1 MLSFSNKQK
10 KINETKLN
18 IFRLA
23 TECTEEISSNR
34 RNLEKSEI
42 IKSLITKYKSLLLKI
57 SNSTNS
63 KNEIKKDLIEINN
76 QIKLKNIEIQM
87 KNLKIEEKIKK
98 LKSKIEKNFFN
109 SNNEIDLL
117 KETNFLLENGIKE
130 KNHLINLLKNNLKQS
145 KDHFIFREEIR
156 ENILENKIEGENFFF
171 DYLFNL
177 QEFLHFKCK
186 KFNFFYNKNIQNLK
200 TKLNLINTI
209 NYIKNQK
216 NIKKLFD
223 LNSNQFN
230 QKNLLKIFKRSNSF
244 EKKFLTNED
253 NNNNN
258 NNKNSKIDITNIL
271 NSFLTIDQIL
281 TSNENNN
288 IIIEEDLNSDE
299 EFSFPNK
306 IKYKFA
312 EYKNI
317 PSLNLKQIEYNKYKN
332 QKEIDLYSKER
343 RINSDQNEEQIKL
356 IKKNIKKI
364 KKNIK
369 QNEIKIKN
377 FQNVINE
384 FKNNI
389 ILLSHFRNNSFNFN
403 KNIFINKNNIYL
415 KKKQQNKIDKNN
427 NIKDNNSIIIN
438 EKINNKNIFI
448 NNDNIKINNSF

>member
-1 MLSFSNKQK
+1 MFSNSNKQK

-34 RNLEKSEI
+34 QNLEKNEI
-42 IKSLITKYKSLLLKI
+42 IKSMIKKYKFLLLKF
-57 SNSTNS
+57 SNKNSTIS
-63 KNEIKKDLIEINN
+63 KNEIKNDLNEINN

-87 KNLKIEEKIKK
+87 KNLKIEEKIKD
-98 LKSKIEKNFFN
+98 LNLRIEKNFFN
-109 SNNEIDLL
+109 LNNELNLL
-117 KETNFLLENGIKE
+117 KESNFLLQNSLKE
-130 KNHLINLLKNNLKQS
+130 KNFLINLLKNNLKQS

-156 ENILENKIEGENFFF
+156 ENFLENKIEGENFYF

-186 KFNFFYNKNIQNLK
+186 KFNFFYNKNIQKLK

-216 NIKKLFD
+216 NIQKLFD
-223 LNSNQFN
+223 LNSNQVN
-230 QKNLLKIFKRSNSF
+230 HQNLLKIFKRSNSF
-244 EKKFLTNED
+244 EKKFLNNE
-253 NNNNN
+253 NNN
-258 NNKNSKIDITNIL
+258 NNKNNSKIEISNIL
-271 NSFLTIDQIL
+271 NSFLTIDEIL
-281 TSNENNN
+281 ISNENNN

-377 FQNVINE
+377 YENVIKD

-389 ILLSHFRNNSFNFN
+389 FLLTHFRNNSFNFN
-403 KNIFINKNNIYL
+403 NNIFINKNNNYL
-415 KKKQQNKIDKNN
+415 KKHQNKIKINYNN
-427 NIKDNNSIIIN
+427 NSFLIN
-438 EKINNKNIFI
+438 DKINNNN
-448 NNDNIKINNSF
+448 NNDNIFIINDNKNINNSF

>member
-1 MLSFSNKQK
+1 MFSNSNKQK

-34 RNLEKSEI
+34 QNLEKNEI
-42 IKSLITKYKSLLLKI
+42 IKSMIKKYKFLLLKF
-57 SNSTNS
+57 SNKNSTIS
-63 KNEIKKDLIEINN
+63 KSEIKNDLNEINN

-87 KNLKIEEKIKK
+87 KNLKIEEKIKN
-98 LKSKIEKNFFN
+98 LNSKIEKNFFN
-109 SNNEIDLL
+109 LNNELNLL
-117 KETNFLLENGIKE
+117 KESNFLLQNSLKE
-130 KNHLINLLKNNLKQS
+130 KNFLINLLKNNLKQS
-145 KDHFIFREEIR
+145 KEHFIFREEIR
-156 ENILENKIEGENFFF
+156 ENFLENKIDGENFYF

-186 KFNFFYNKNIQNLK
+186 KFNFFYNKNIQKLK

-230 QKNLLKIFKRSNSF
+230 HQNLLKIFKRSNSF
-244 EKKFLTNED
+244 EKKFLNNE
-253 NNNNN
+253 N
-258 NNKNSKIDITNIL
+258 NNKNNSKIEISNIL
-271 NSFLTIDQIL
+271 NSFLTIDEIL
-281 TSNENNN
+281 ISNENNN

-299 EFSFPNK
+299 EISFPNK
-306 IKYKFA
+306 IKYKYA

-369 QNEIKIKN
+369 QNEIKIQN
-377 FQNVINE
+377 FENVIKD

-389 ILLSHFRNNSFNFN
+389 FLLTHFRNNSFNFKN
-403 KNIFINKNNIYL
+403 NIFINKNNNFKYVILNINNYIYL
-415 KKKQQNKIDKNN
+415 LFFLIN
-427 NIKDNNSIIIN
+427 IIN
-438 EKINNKNIFI
+438 KTYKYKKIKFLIMN
-448 NNDNIKINNSF
+448 

>member
-1 MLSFSNKQK
+1 MFSFSNKQK

-34 RNLEKSEI
+34 RNLEKNEI
-42 IKSLITKYKSLLLKI
+42 IKSLIIKYKSLLLKI
-57 SNSTNS
+57 SKDSSHS
-63 KNEIKKDLIEINN
+63 KKEIKKDLIEINN

-87 KNLKIEEKIKK
+87 KNLKIEEKIKN
-98 LKSKIEKNFFN
+98 LNSKFEKNFFIL
-109 SNNEIDLL
+109 NNEIDLL
-117 KETNFLLENGIKE
+117 KETNFLLQNGIKE
-130 KNHLINLLKNNLKQS
+130 KNYLINLLKNNLKQS

-156 ENILENKIEGENFFF
+156 ENILENKIEGENFIF

-186 KFNFFYNKNIQNLK
+186 KFNYFYNKNIQKLN

-216 NIKKLFD
+216 NIQKLFD

-230 QKNLLKIFKRSNSF
+230 QQNLLKIFKRSNSF

-253 NNNNN
+253 NNNN
-258 NNKNSKIDITNIL
+258 KNSKIEITNIL
-271 NSFLTIDQIL
+271 NSFLTIEQIL
-281 TSNENNN
+281 SYNENNN

-299 EFSFPNK
+299 EFSFPDK
-306 IKYKFA
+306 IKNKLTKF
-312 EYKNI
+312 KNI

-364 KKNIK
+364 KKIIK

-389 ILLSHFRNNSFNFN
+389 FLLSHFRNNSFNFN
-403 KNIFINKNNIYL
+403 KNIFINKNNFY
-415 KKKQQNKIDKNN
+415 KNKQITINKTKSINN
-427 NIKDNNSIIIN
+427 NNSIIIN

-448 NNDNIKINNSF
+448 NNHSIKINNSF